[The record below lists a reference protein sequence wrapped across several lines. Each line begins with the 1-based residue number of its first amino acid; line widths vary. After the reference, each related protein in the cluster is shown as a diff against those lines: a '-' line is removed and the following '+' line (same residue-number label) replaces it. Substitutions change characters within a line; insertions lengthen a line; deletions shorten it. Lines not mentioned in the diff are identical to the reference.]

1 MSVVY
6 YGSPLEDSPGSR
18 SLNNA
23 SNPHW
28 LYIPLHY
35 SKRELSRSGSLK
47 PLIYLDFLS
56 IPRHGET
63 QKEISERLTAI

>member
-1 MSVVY
+1 PV
-6 YGSPLEDSPGSR
+6 EDSPGSR

-35 SKRELSRSGSLK
+35 SKRELSRSESLK
-47 PLIYLDFLS
+47 PLIYLDFPP
-56 IPRHGET
+56 ITHQEERQRG
-63 QKEISERLTAI
+63 ISERLTAI